1 MNKGVQQLVLFCF
14 FFTSSVFIFVG
25 PCQGQ
30 QKGEVILNRHI
41 IKKSFIFKS

>member
-1 MNKGVQQLVLFCF
+1 MNKGVQQLVLF

-25 PCQGQ
+25 PCKGQ

-41 IKKSFIFKS
+41 IKREFYL